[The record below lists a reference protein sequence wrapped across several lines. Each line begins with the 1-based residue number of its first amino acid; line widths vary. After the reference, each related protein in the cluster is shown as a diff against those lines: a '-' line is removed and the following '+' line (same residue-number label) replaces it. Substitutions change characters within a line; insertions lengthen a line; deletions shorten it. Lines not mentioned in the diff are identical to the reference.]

1 MDIFEVVRS
10 AETNYLRGSVKRG
23 EHVTFSMYDTIEKII
38 AYTNSRHTSGEKDS
52 LGRDKPFFNIVTAA
66 ENIWFKATDIDRKD
80 IIIRPTKKSHV
91 ALAFVGTVLLQNWMR
106 KTGFGK
112 FLNSWGRTMSRY
124 GGAVSKWIERDG
136 KLIAT
141 VIPWN
146 RMICDPI
153 DFYALPRIEKLY
165 FTPAQLRDK
174 TEYDQIVVES
184 LISATVARKDLRG
197 SNKDSISRFI
207 EIYEVHGELPK
218 ALLKK
223 NPRDND
229 WINYDQQMHVI

>member
-106 KTGFGK
+106 KTGLGK

-153 DFYALPRIEKLY
+153 YFYSLPTI
-165 FTPAQLRDK
+165 
-174 TEYDQIVVES
+174 
-184 LISATVARKDLRG
+184 
-197 SNKDSISRFI
+197 
-207 EIYEVHGELPK
+207 
-218 ALLKK
+218 
-223 NPRDND
+223 
-229 WINYDQQMHVI
+229 